1 MTLTFLITLTGIAVV
16 DSLNPSLF
24 VTQFFLLTTRRPT
37 GRLLAYIAGIIVVNF
52 LGGVLIL
59 SGVST
64 LIGNLLMNLDAR
76 ILYAGQIVIGLL
88 LIGFGLSYRIES
100 SEQNGVKKPQ
110 SLRLWH
116 AFVLGMVVM
125 LNEITTALPYF
136 VAIERIVAAD
146 LTALQS
152 LLALAV
158 YNMIFSL
165 PLFAF
170 LGLFMIYGSRFVV
183 QIERINRFIQAW
195 LPRVFKYGAL
205 VLGAGLVLNGAFYLI
220 ASP

>member
-24 VTQFFLLTTRRPT
+24 VTQFFLLTTHRPT

-52 LGGVLIL
+52 LGGLLIL
-59 SGVST
+59 AGVST
-64 LIGNLLMNLDAR
+64 LIGNLLTSIDAR

-88 LIGFGLSYRIES
+88 LIGFGLSFRIE

-125 LNEITTALPYF
+125 VNEITTALPYF
-136 VAIERIVAAD
+136 VAIERIIAAD
-146 LTALQS
+146 LTATQS
-152 LLALAV
+152 LLALTV
-158 YNMIFSL
+158 YNMVFSL

-170 LGLFMIYGSRFVV
+170 LGLFIAYGSRFVV
-183 QIERINRFIQAW
+183 QIERINRFIQTW

-205 VLGAGLVLNGAFYLI
+205 LLGAGLVLNGALYLI
-220 ASP
+220 ASL